1 MIMALREIITR
12 DWLWKLLS
20 LALAVA
26 IWLMVNPLSQG
37 PAKATVNSLTG
48 AETGSF
54 TNLPVS
60 VLMSSAT
67 DVREVKVEPDTVT
80 VTVNGPPEMISAM
93 TGQEILV
100 ILNLTGIE
108 AARGLRKRVEV
119 TVPAGVAF
127 MSVEPSQ
134 VNVTVQPKPDRNQ
147 P

>member
-37 PAKATVNSLTG
+37 PAKATVNTLTG
-48 AETGSF
+48 AETSSF

>member
-1 MIMALREIITR
+1 MIMSLREIITR
-12 DWLWKLLS
+12 DWLWKVLS

-37 PAKATVNSLTG
+37 PAKATANPLTG
-48 AETGSF
+48 TETGSF

-60 VLMSSAT
+60 VLMSSAA

-80 VTVNGPPEMISAM
+80 VTVSGRPEMISAM
-93 TGQEILV
+93 TGEQILV

-127 MSVEPSQ
+127 ISVEPSQ
-134 VNVTVQPKPDRNQ
+134 VNVTVQPKRDDNNP
-147 P
+147 

>member
-1 MIMALREIITR
+1 MALREIITR
-12 DWLWKLLS
+12 DWLWKVLS

-26 IWLMVNPLSQG
+26 IWMMVKPLSEG
-37 PAKATVNSLTG
+37 PAKVTVNQLTG

-60 VLMSSAT
+60 VLMSSAA

-80 VTVNGPPEMISAM
+80 VTVSGRPEMISAM

-119 TVPAGVAF
+119 TVPAGVALR
-127 MSVEPSQ
+127 SVEPSQ
-134 VNVTVQPKPDRNQ
+134 VNVTVQPKRDDNNP
-147 P
+147 